1 MGCLLDPGS
10 LEPLPHYTQA
20 LGWTV
25 HLAENTETFKI
36 MSKAILIDEFGGPE
50 VMHWRDIE
58 LVAPRANEVV
68 VKHSAIGVNF
78 IDTYHRTG
86 LYPLELPASIGTE
99 AAGRIVAV
107 GEAVKGLQ
115 VGDRVA
121 WTGVPPGA
129 YAEERI
135 YPADRLVRLPEAVSD
150 RTAAACLLKGLTAW
164 YLLHRSYAAR
174 AGDTV
179 LLYAAAGG
187 VGQIVAQWA
196 SSLGVRVIAVTSSE
210 AKVALA
216 RQAGCAEVILA
227 DAADFVQRVRDLT
240 GGAGVAAV
248 YDSIG
253 QETFMQSLDCLRPH
267 GTMVT
272 YGNASGPV
280 EAFSP
285 MELARR
291 GSLFLTRPVLF
302 DFIKSSRELNDAA
315 QELFAVVQSGDVKI
329 NVNQTYALQD
339 AAQAHRDLE
348 ARRTTGSSL
357 LLP

>member
-1 MGCLLDPGS
+1 MRCPLKAESLDPS
-10 LEPLPHYTQA
+10 QHYTHA
-20 LGWTV
+20 LTKSV
-25 HLAENTETFKI
+25 CIAENTEKFKI

-58 LVAPRANEVV
+58 IKAPKAHEVLVR
-68 VKHSAIGVNF
+68 HSAIGLNF

-86 LYPLELPASIGTE
+86 LYPLDLPASIGTE
-99 AAGRIVAV
+99 AAGVIVAI
-107 GEAVKGLQ
+107 GTAVKSLQ

-129 YAEERI
+129 YAQERI
-135 YPADRLVRLPEAVSD
+135 YPADRLVPLPNGVDD

-164 YLLHRSYAAR
+164 YLLHRSYAVQ

-187 VGQIVAQWA
+187 VGQILTQWA
-196 SSLGVRVIAVTSSE
+196 AALGVRVIGVASSE

-216 RQAGCAEVILA
+216 QQAGCVEVILA
-227 DAADFVQRVRDLT
+227 DAADFVARVRDYT
-240 GGAGVAAV
+240 GGEGVAAV
-248 YDSIG
+248 YDSVG
-253 QETFMQSLDCLRPH
+253 QDTFMQSLDCLRTH

-280 EAFSP
+280 EPFSP

-291 GSLFLTRPVLF
+291 GSLLLTRPVLF
-302 DFIKSSRELNDAA
+302 DFIKTSQQLNHAA
-315 QELFAVVQSGDVKI
+315 KELFAVLESGAVKI
-329 NVNQTYALQD
+329 SVNQTYALRD

-348 ARRTTGSSL
+348 ARRTVGSSI